1 MRDLSPG
8 NIFLIGPMGSGK
20 TAVGRQ
26 LARQLRLEFLD
37 SDAEIEHRTGVDI
50 PYIFEKEGESGFRER
65 EREVIDALTRLS
77 SVVIATGGG
86 AVLLPENREYLSTR
100 GTVVYLQTGI
110 AQQLERTRHGR
121 QRPLLY
127 TDDPEAKLRELMNFR
142 MPLYE
147 SLADITVTTDARQV
161 RAVTDEI
168 VERLKEAA
176 PCGSVHS

>member
-1 MRDLSPG
+1 MQKSSSAPG
-8 NIFLIGPMGSGK
+8 SIFPTSSRRKGS
-20 TAVGRQ
+20 
-26 LARQLRLEFLD
+26 LD
-37 SDAEIEHRTGVDI
+37 SANAS
-50 PYIFEKEGESGFRER
+50 EKLSM
-65 EREVIDALTRLS
+65 RLRNS
-77 SVVIATGGG
+77 RASVIATGGG

-110 AQQLERTRHGR
+110 AQQLERTRNGR

-147 SLADITVTTDARQV
+147 SLADITVTTDGRQV
-161 RAVTDEI
+161 RAVTEEI

-176 PCGSVHS
+176 PFGSVHL